1 MSSST
6 IRDNRP
12 HGKHLALFIPSLAG
26 GGVAKFILN
35 LAKSFVSRGHK
46 IDLLLCR
53 VTGPYLDQIPTGVT
67 IVQLK
72 ASSGWRG
79 RSSVLAADYKAL
91 GLLLLPI
98 LLPYKAP
105 KPVNFLPDLV
115 RYLQCE
121 RPDAL
126 FSAKTPCN
134 LVALWA
140 KRLAGGSTRIVVSER
155 SSLSPIVQRKKEW
168 RWRFVPPVI
177 GRVYPWA
184 DGIVSVSDGVGD
196 DVASVTGLLRER
208 ITTIYNPIMAHE
220 ILEKSHGPLD
230 HPWFVPNATPII
242 LGVGRLVPQKDF
254 PCLLRTFR
262 HVRSVRSAKL
272 VILGEGRLRGELE
285 TLAKTLGIAQ
295 DVSMPGFIQNPYV
308 FMARASVLA
317 LSSAWEGFGNVI
329 GEALACGCPVVST
342 DCPSGPAEVLKNGAV
357 GTLVPVGNDKA
368 LAEAIL
374 AVLDKPPDRA
384 SLHARASEFD
394 PDIISETYLK
404 ILLTDQTSQI
414 PSEDKL

>member
-1 MSSST
+1 
-6 IRDNRP
+6 
-12 HGKHLALFIPSLAG
+12 
-26 GGVAKFILN
+26 VAKFILN
-35 LAKSFVSRGHK
+35 LAKSFASRGHK
-46 IDLLLCR
+46 VDLLLCR
-53 VTGPYLDQIPTGVT
+53 VEGPYLDQIPAGIT

-79 RSSVLAADYKAL
+79 RLSALAADYTAL
-91 GLLLLPI
+91 RELMLPI
-98 LLPYKAP
+98 LFPYKAP

-140 KRLAGGSTRIVVSER
+140 KRLAGVSTRIVVSER
-155 SSLSPIVQRKKEW
+155 SSLSPIVQSKKEW
-168 RWRFVPPVI
+168 RWRFVPPI
-177 GRVYPWA
+177 MRRVYPWA
-184 DGIVSVSDGVGD
+184 DGIVSVSNGVGD
-196 DVASVTGLLRER
+196 DVSLLTGIPREQ
-208 ITTIYNPIMAHE
+208 ITTIYNPIMANE

-230 HPWFVPNATPII
+230 HPWFVPNATPVI

-254 PCLLRTFR
+254 PCLLRAFR

-272 VILGEGRLRGELE
+272 VILGEGRLRDELE
-285 TLAKTLGIAQ
+285 ALATTLGISQ
-295 DVSMPGFIQNPYV
+295 DVSMPGFSENPYA

-342 DCPSGPAEVLKNGAV
+342 DCPSGPAEVLKNGAY

-368 LAEAIL
+368 LADAIL
-374 AVLDKPPDRA
+374 AVLDKPSERER
-384 SLHARASEFD
+384 LRARASEFNL
-394 PDIISETYLK
+394 DIISEAYLQ
-404 ILLTDQTSQI
+404 LLLGNQTSRV
-414 PSEDKL
+414 PSQDRS

>member
-1 MSSST
+1 MPPST
-6 IRDNRP
+6 IRDNHP
-12 HGKHLALFIPSLAG
+12 DGKHLALFIPSLAG
-26 GGVAKFILN
+26 GGVGRFILH
-35 LAKSFVSRGHK
+35 LAKSFASRGHK

-53 VTGPYLDQIPTGVT
+53 VAGPYLDQLPAGVN

-79 RSSVLAADYKAL
+79 RSSALSADYKSLRA
-91 GLLLLPI
+91 LLLPI

-115 RYLQCE
+115 RYLQSE

-140 KRLAGGSTRIVVSER
+140 KRIAGGSTRIVVSER
-155 SSLSPIVQRKKEW
+155 SSLSPIVKSKKEW
-168 RWRFVPPVI
+168 RWRFVPPI
-177 GRVYPWA
+177 IRRVYQWA
-184 DGIVSVSDGVGD
+184 DGIISVSKGVGD
-196 DVASVTGLLRER
+196 DVSLVTGLPREW
-208 ITTIYNPIMAHE
+208 IKTIYNPIMNLE
-220 ILEKSHGPLD
+220 IHNKSLEPVN
-230 HPWFVPNATPII
+230 HPWLATNGLPVI

-254 PCLLRTFR
+254 PCLLRAFR
-262 HVRSVRSAKL
+262 RVRSTRNARL
-272 VILGEGRLRGELE
+272 IILGEGRLRQELE
-285 TLAKTLGIAQ
+285 ILAKTLGISQ
-295 DVSMPGFIQNPYV
+295 DVSMPGFTENPYA
-308 FMARASVLA
+308 FMGRASVLT

-342 DCPSGPAEVLKNGAV
+342 DCSSGPAEVLKNGTF

-374 AVLDKPPDRA
+374 AVLDNPSDKERLR
-384 SLHARASEFD
+384 SRASEFNID
-394 PDIISETYLK
+394 NISERYLQV
-404 ILLTDQTSQI
+404 LLTSRTTPTHPQ
-414 PSEDKL
+414 K

>member
-1 MSSST
+1 MASST
-6 IRDNRP
+6 KHDNHS
-12 HGKHLALFIPSLAG
+12 HGRHLALFIPSLAG

-35 LAKSFVSRGHK
+35 LAKSFASRGHK
-46 IDLLLCR
+46 VDLLLCR
-53 VTGPYLDQIPTGVT
+53 LAGPYLDQIPAGVT
-67 IVQLK
+67 IVQLQ

-79 RSSVLAADYKAL
+79 RLSALAADYK
-91 GLLLLPI
+91 GLRELMLPI
-98 LLPYKAP
+98 LFPVKAP

-121 RPDAL
+121 KPDTL

-140 KRLAGGSTRIVVSER
+140 KRLAGVSTRVVVSER
-155 SSLSPIVQRKKEW
+155 SSLSPIVQNKKEW
-168 RWRFVPPVI
+168 RWRFVPPI
-177 GRVYPWA
+177 IRRVYPWA
-184 DGIVSVSDGVGD
+184 DGIVSVSNGVGD
-196 DVASVTGLLRER
+196 DVSLLTGIPRER
-208 ITTIYNPIMAHE
+208 IMTIYNPIMAHE

-230 HPWFVPNATPII
+230 HPWFLPKTTPVI

-254 PCLLRTFR
+254 PCLLRAFR

-285 TLAKTLGIAQ
+285 TLARTLGISQ
-295 DVSMPGFIQNPYV
+295 DVSMPGFAENPYA

-317 LSSAWEGFGNVI
+317 LSSAWEGIANVI

-342 DCPSGPAEVLKNGAV
+342 DCPSGPAEVLKNGAY

-368 LAEAIL
+368 LADAIL
-374 AVLDKPPDRA
+374 AVLDKPPDPDR
-384 SLHARASEFD
+384 LRARASEFD
-394 PDIISETYLK
+394 LDTISEAYFQ
-404 ILLTDQTSQI
+404 LLLANQT
-414 PSEDKL
+414 P

>member
-26 GGVAKFILN
+26 GGVARFIIH

-53 VTGPYLDQIPTGVT
+53 VAGPYLDQIPAGVT

-72 ASSGWRG
+72 ASSGWRA
-79 RSSVLAADYKAL
+79 RSSVLSADHKSLRA
-91 GLLLLPI
+91 LLLPI

-121 RPDAL
+121 KPDVL

-155 SSLSPIVQRKKEW
+155 SSLSPIVQSKKEW
-168 RWRFVPPVI
+168 RWRFVLPI
-177 GRVYPWA
+177 IRRVYPWA
-184 DGIVSVSDGVGD
+184 DGIVSISKGVGND
-196 DVASVTGLLRER
+196 ISLLTGIPRER
-208 ITTIYNPIMAHE
+208 ITTIYNPIMNLE
-220 ILEKSHGPLD
+220 IENKSVSPVN
-230 HPWFVPNATPII
+230 HPWFATNGLPII

-254 PCLLRTFR
+254 PCLMRAFR
-262 HVRSVRSAKL
+262 HVRSARRVRL
-272 VILGEGRLRGELE
+272 VILGEGRLRRELE
-285 TLAKTLGIAQ
+285 ALAKTLGISQ
-295 DVSMPGFIQNPYV
+295 DVSMPGFAENPYA
-308 FMARASVLA
+308 FMARASVLT

-329 GEALACGCPVVST
+329 AEALACGCPVVST
-342 DCPSGPAEVLKNGAV
+342 DCPSGPAEVLKNGAY

-368 LAEAIL
+368 LADAIL
-374 AVLDKPPDRA
+374 TVLDKPPDPDRLR
-384 SLHARASEFD
+384 SRASEFD
-394 PDIISETYLK
+394 LDTISEAYLQ
-404 ILLTDQTSQI
+404 LLLANQT
-414 PSEDKL
+414 P

>member
-1 MSSST
+1 MASST
-6 IRDNRP
+6 KHDNHS
-12 HGKHLALFIPSLAG
+12 HGRHLALFIPSLAG

-35 LAKSFVSRGHK
+35 LAKSFASRGHK
-46 IDLLLCR
+46 VDLLLCR
-53 VTGPYLDQIPTGVT
+53 LAGPYLDQIPAGVT
-67 IVQLK
+67 IVQLQ

-79 RSSVLAADYKAL
+79 RLSALAADYK
-91 GLLLLPI
+91 GLRELMLPI
-98 LLPYKAP
+98 LFPVKAP

-121 RPDAL
+121 KPDTL

-140 KRLAGGSTRIVVSER
+140 KRLAGVSTRVVVSER
-155 SSLSPIVQRKKEW
+155 SSLSPIVQNKKEW
-168 RWRFVPPVI
+168 RWRFVPPI
-177 GRVYPWA
+177 IRRVYPWA
-184 DGIVSVSDGVGD
+184 DGIVSVSNGVGD
-196 DVASVTGLLRER
+196 DVSLLTGIPRER
-208 ITTIYNPIMAHE
+208 ITTIYNPIMANE

-230 HPWFVPNATPII
+230 HPWFSPKTTPVI

-254 PCLLRTFR
+254 PCLLRAFR

-285 TLAKTLGIAQ
+285 TLARTLGISQ
-295 DVSMPGFIQNPYV
+295 DVSMPGFAENPYA

-317 LSSAWEGFGNVI
+317 LSSAWEGIANVI

-342 DCPSGPAEVLKNGAV
+342 DCPSGPAEVLKNGAY

-368 LAEAIL
+368 LADAIL
-374 AVLDKPPDRA
+374 AVLDKPPDPDR
-384 SLHARASEFD
+384 LRARASEFD
-394 PDIISETYLK
+394 LDTISEAYFQ
-404 ILLTDQTSQI
+404 LLLANQT
-414 PSEDKL
+414 P

>member
-1 MSSST
+1 MPSST
-6 IRDNRP
+6 IHDNRP

-35 LAKSFVSRGHK
+35 LAKSFASRGHK

-53 VTGPYLDQIPTGVT
+53 VAGPYLDQIPTGVT

-72 ASSGWRG
+72 ASSGWHG
-79 RSSVLAADYKAL
+79 RRSVLAADHRAL
-91 GLLLLPI
+91 RELMLPI

-115 RYLQCE
+115 RYLKSE

-140 KRLAGGSTRIVVSER
+140 KRLSGGSTRVVVSER
-155 SSLSPIVQRKKEW
+155 SSLSPIVQSKKEW
-168 RWRFVPPVI
+168 RWRFVPPI
-177 GRVYPWA
+177 MGRVYPWA
-184 DGIVSVSDGVGD
+184 DGIVSVSNGVGD
-196 DVASVTGLLRER
+196 DVSLLTGIPRER
-208 ITTIYNPIMAHE
+208 ITTIYNPIMANK
-220 ILEKSHGPLD
+220 ILEESHSPLD
-230 HPWFVPNATPII
+230 HPWFVPDATPVI
-242 LGVGRLVPQKDF
+242 LSVGRLVPQKDF
-254 PCLLRTFR
+254 PCLLRAFR
-262 HVRSVRSAKL
+262 LVRSSRKIRL

-285 TLAKTLGIAQ
+285 ALATTLGISQ
-295 DVSMPGFIQNPYV
+295 DVSMPGFTENPYA

-329 GEALACGCPVVST
+329 GEALACGCPIVST
-342 DCPSGPAEVLKNGAV
+342 DCPSGPAELLKNGAY

-368 LAEAIL
+368 MADAIL

-384 SLHARASEFD
+384 HLRARASEFNID
-394 PDIISETYLK
+394 PISEKYLQL
-404 ILLTDQTSQI
+404 LLTNPTSRISLQ
-414 PSEDKL
+414 DRD

>member
-1 MSSST
+1 MASST
-6 IRDNRP
+6 KHDNHS
-12 HGKHLALFIPSLAG
+12 HGRHLALFIPSLAG

-35 LAKSFVSRGHK
+35 LAKSFASRGHK
-46 IDLLLCR
+46 VDLLLCR
-53 VTGPYLDQIPTGVT
+53 LAGPYLDQIPAGVT
-67 IVQLK
+67 IVQLQ

-79 RSSVLAADYKAL
+79 RLSALAADYK
-91 GLLLLPI
+91 GLRELMLPI
-98 LLPYKAP
+98 LFPVKAP

-121 RPDAL
+121 KPDTL

-140 KRLAGGSTRIVVSER
+140 KRLAGVSTRVVVSER
-155 SSLSPIVQRKKEW
+155 SSLSPIVQNKKEW
-168 RWRFVPPVI
+168 RWRFVPPI
-177 GRVYPWA
+177 IRRVYPWA
-184 DGIVSVSDGVGD
+184 DGIVSVSNGVGD
-196 DVASVTGLLRER
+196 DVSLLTGIPRER
-208 ITTIYNPIMAHE
+208 ITTIYNPIMANE

-230 HPWFVPNATPII
+230 HPWFLPKTTPVI

-254 PCLLRTFR
+254 PCLLRAFR

-285 TLAKTLGIAQ
+285 TLARTLGISQ
-295 DVSMPGFIQNPYV
+295 DVSMPGFAENPYA

-317 LSSAWEGFGNVI
+317 LSSAWEGIANVI

-342 DCPSGPAEVLKNGAV
+342 DCPSGPAEVLKNGAY

-368 LAEAIL
+368 LADAIL
-374 AVLDKPPDRA
+374 AVLDKPPDPDR
-384 SLHARASEFD
+384 LRARASEFD
-394 PDIISETYLK
+394 LDTISEAYFQ
-404 ILLTDQTSQI
+404 LLLANQT
-414 PSEDKL
+414 P